1 MTYGKRC
8 NSFTAIALRRDRKG
22 SCFRTRSSVEGNDS
36 LCEMPAFVHEP
47 VVAGAEVA
55 GLSWTLPYCSRATVK
70 LWRGPPGSNPTSRY
84 SAKTLSSQATQSGG
98 GKFLA
103 LKIIDKH
110 VAPVQGSVR
119 EYLGRMRF

>member
-1 MTYGKRC
+1 MTYGKRRD
-8 NSFTAIALRRDRKG
+8 SFTAIALRRDRKG
-22 SCFRTRSSVEGNDS
+22 SCFLTRTSVEGNDS
-36 LCEMPAFVHEP
+36 LCEVRAFVHEP

-55 GLSWTLPYCSRATVK
+55 GLSWTLRCCSRAAEK
-70 LWRGPPGSNPTSRY
+70 LRRGPPASIPALRY

-110 VAPVQGSVR
+110 VAPEQGSVR
-119 EYLGRMRF
+119 EYLGRVRS